1 MGFWTPGLI
10 SGLYMIISDPQ
21 FMLQTFELNYGVAP
35 CPGPGD
41 VTGGLKMAGIHT
53 ILWSLAEWALH
64 WNHKSQNPG

>member
-10 SGLYMIISDPQ
+10 SGLHMIISDPQ

-41 VTGGLKMAGIHT
+41 VTGWTKHGRDPHNPLESCRVGLT
-53 ILWSLAEWALH
+53 LE
-64 WNHKSQNPG
+64 P